1 MADTGRRG
9 AEHTDPQRGLLVF
22 STKTKKKYGVFPA
35 IYHKIWELQVFPLT
49 FPRVH
54 ARMIAIQFKWIEV
67 RRSCVPRDK
76 ARQPSR
82 GRGCAAE
89 GRSACLG
96 RRSWAVGEDPTDCHE
111 SGALSR
117 GPRFRLGTSGF
128 AMGRALRTMVFCLR
142 GRGLCAPN
150 HPPPSFRAPA
160 LSGEG
165 ARGPQREIY

>member
-89 GRSACLG
+89 GRTACLS
-96 RRSWAVGEDPTDCHE
+96 RWSWAGGKISH
-111 SGALSR
+111 GLSR
-117 GPRFRLGTSGF
+117 EWSAIQRSPVQGW
-128 AMGRALRTMVFCLR
+128 GRPVLPWSALLRTAVLFCANGGSVWPHTSLT
-142 GRGLCAPN
+142 
-150 HPPPSFRAPA
+150 
-160 LSGEG
+160 GEFLG
-165 ARGPQREIY
+165 GKYI

>member
-89 GRSACLG
+89 GRTACLS
-96 RRSWAVGEDPTDCHE
+96 RQSWAAGEYPADCHE

-117 GPRFRLGTSGF
+117 GPRPEAGGVRFCRGARCCAPRFYF
-128 AMGRALRTMVFCLR
+128 ARK
-142 GRGLCAPN
+142 GLC
-150 HPPPSFRAPA
+150 
-160 LSGEG
+160 
-165 ARGPQREIY
+165 GPKN